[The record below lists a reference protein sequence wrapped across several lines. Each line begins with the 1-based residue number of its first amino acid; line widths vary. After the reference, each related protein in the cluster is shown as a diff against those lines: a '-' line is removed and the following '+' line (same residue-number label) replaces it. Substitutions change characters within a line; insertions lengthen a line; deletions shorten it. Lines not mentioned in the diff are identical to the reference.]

1 MTNRI
6 NNIERYQFNSND
18 AVLFDANIWLY
29 LYSPQGDLVPKLK
42 ATYNDAFNRIRSVQ
56 CPIFLDV
63 LVLSEFIN
71 AYARFMYN
79 RLPPTTKPP
88 DFKTFRNSDD
98 FQPIAREIS
107 KYSRRIVSKCQRI
120 ESGFESVN
128 LSSLLTEYGAGKSD
142 FNDQILAGLCRDR
155 GLKLITHDGDFQ
167 AENLT
172 VITANSKLLS
182 QAKN

>member
-1 MTNRI
+1 MSQQVYRI
-6 NNIERYQFNSND
+6 DKYQFNSND
-18 AVLFDANIWLY
+18 LLLFDANIWLY
-29 LYSPQGDLVPKLK
+29 IYGPEANFSWRLRDIYSLAFRQIRSLK
-42 ATYNDAFNRIRSVQ
+42 AQ
-56 CPIFLDV
+56 IFIDV
-63 LVLSEFIN
+63 LVLSEFVN
-71 AYARFMYN
+71 TYSRLMYN
-79 RLPPTTKPP
+79 RLTLTTKPP

-128 LSSLLTEYGAGKSD
+128 LGSLLTEYAASKLD

-155 GLKLITHDGDFQ
+155 GFKLITHDGDFQ

-172 VITANSKLLS
+172 IITANSKLLNL
-182 QAKN
+182 AKN